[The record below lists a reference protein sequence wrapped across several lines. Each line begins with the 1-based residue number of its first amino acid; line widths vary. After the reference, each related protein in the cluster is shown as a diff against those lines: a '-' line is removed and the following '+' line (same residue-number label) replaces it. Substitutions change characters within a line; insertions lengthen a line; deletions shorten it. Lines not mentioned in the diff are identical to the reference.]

1 VGDRP
6 PPLSEPGI
14 LIYIM
19 VDSVAAL
26 LETIVAHGGKVVQP
40 LGIDAPE
47 ITARFR
53 DPGEM

>member
-1 VGDRP
+1 VTGR

-26 LETIVAHGGKVVQP
+26 LETIVAHGGQVVQP
-40 LGIDAPE
+40 IGVDAPE